1 VWLYEGR
8 LVDPLNGLTIANVRG
23 VELVRCLAVT
33 DPSGA
38 QRERYKRRAGDL
50 AIAPTVSS
58 PSLSPNLEYAGTLLC
73 RKLFCYT
80 PPGTSGGGSG
90 TFVASGGGISSADGG
105 SGGGGSSTLQL
116 LRKVR
121 LRPTSPERTI
131 PVDQAAAVYDTATTY
146 CQVAKRPPSKNRGR
160 HQADPDVS
168 ANHGEVW
175 AVHTEYSDG
184 RCLYS
189 AAAVDNDP
197 LQRVLEYTVYAR
209 PQPAF
214 WNRHQRL
221 DWARWLGQ
229 YYHQPEQQG
238 DGGGGASSSVISP
251 RRAALVQLGPSSS
264 GDGASGVGKFGARET
279 YQYATAFGR
288 CSCRYTRYG
297 EGPAWYG
304 PGRMCT
310 LELSG
315 KRVDRWTELPSDL
328 SQLVYER
335 VVGFS
340 SVNSPI
346 PQDDNLASRAVQV
359 FRGMGAS
366 RLRIAPLD
374 KDGDAA
380 GSSVLASKWNRVLS
394 AWDRVKG
401 ATSLTLGG
409 GEGAGDGGRG
419 GGRGS
424 GRRTRR

>member
-1 VWLYEGR
+1 
-8 LVDPLNGLTIANVRG
+8 
-23 VELVRCLAVT
+23 
-33 DPSGA
+33 
-38 QRERYKRRAGDL
+38 
-50 AIAPTVSS
+50 
-58 PSLSPNLEYAGTLLC
+58 
-73 RKLFCYT
+73 
-80 PPGTSGGGSG
+80 
-90 TFVASGGGISSADGG
+90 
-105 SGGGGSSTLQL
+105 
-116 LRKVR
+116 
-121 LRPTSPERTI
+121 
-131 PVDQAAAVYDTATTY
+131 VYDTATTY
-146 CQVAKRPPSKNRGR
+146 CQVAKRPASRGR
-160 HQADPDVS
+160 GSYLQAGADRPDAS
-168 ANHGEVW
+168 GSGAGGGDEEVW

-189 AAAVDNDP
+189 AAAVHNDP

-221 DWARWLGQ
+221 DWARWLGP
-229 YYHQPEQQG
+229 YHQQQEG
-238 DGGGGASSSVISP
+238 DGGESSSVLSP

-264 GDGASGVGKFGARET
+264 SGDSGAGRFGARET

-315 KRVDRWTELPSDL
+315 KRVDRWTELPADL

-340 SVNSPI
+340 SVNSPV

-374 KDGDAA
+374 KDGD
-380 GSSVLASKWNRVLS
+380 GSSPSALATRWNRVLS

-409 GEGAGDGGRG
+409 GEASGDGEAGRG
-419 GGRGS
+419 VGGRGS
-424 GRRTRR
+424 GRRRRSQPPNR